1 MLTPRIL
8 LVLLLF
14 TPLTTAQ
21 LPADAQDPKLDNLV
35 HATGTVTAELGTL
48 GAVVERGSGPIDM
61 VCVSGFGLGASVF
74 ERFAERNAARY
85 RMFLVTLAGCE
96 GTAPA
101 PMPAA
106 GTSYGAQT
114 WTSGAVAGVVR
125 LIQERKLA
133 RPVLVGH
140 FVNGTQVAARVAL
153 EHPELVRALVLLAGT
168 TRFEPLNSM
177 PFWPRELTLEQ
188 KVKMVD
194 TGLAPAWFKTVT
206 PSTWVAGNFTASDYS
221 PVDGERGKLFADRAN
236 APALPVLIRYLCEF
250 HASDLAPALDQL
262 ALPLLVV
269 SPGFDE
275 SLRADPKRN
284 YVFAYCDEPWR
295 GRFEGRARAERLVL
309 PGAGILVHDD
319 KPAEVDAALAD
330 FLARHAK

>member
-1 MLTPRIL
+1 M
-8 LVLLLF
+8 
-14 TPLTTAQ
+14 
-21 LPADAQDPKLDNLV
+21 QDPALDNLV
-35 HATGTVTAELGTL
+35 HAPGTVTVELGTL

-96 GTAPA
+96 GTAPP
-101 PMPAA
+101 PMPAV

-114 WTSGAVAGVVR
+114 WTNGAVAGVVK
-125 LIQERKLA
+125 LLQERKLA

-140 FVNGTQVAARVAL
+140 FVNGTQVAARVAA

-168 TRFEPLNSM
+168 TRFEPIEAVAW
-177 PFWPRELTLEQ
+177 WPRGLTLEQ

-194 TGLAPAWFKTVT
+194 EGLAPRWFKTVT
-206 PSTWVAGNFTASDYS
+206 PKTWVAGNFTAADYS
-221 PVDGERGKLFADRAN
+221 SVDAERGRRFAERAN
-236 APALPVLIRYLCEF
+236 EPALSVLIRYLCEF
-250 HASDLAPALDQL
+250 HASDLAPALDGL
-262 ALPLLVV
+262 ALPLLIV

-275 SLRADPKRN
+275 ALRADSKRN
-284 YVFAYCDEPWR
+284 YVFGYCDEPWR
-295 GRFEGRARAERLVL
+295 GHLEGRANAERLVL

-330 FLARHAK
+330 FLARRAQ